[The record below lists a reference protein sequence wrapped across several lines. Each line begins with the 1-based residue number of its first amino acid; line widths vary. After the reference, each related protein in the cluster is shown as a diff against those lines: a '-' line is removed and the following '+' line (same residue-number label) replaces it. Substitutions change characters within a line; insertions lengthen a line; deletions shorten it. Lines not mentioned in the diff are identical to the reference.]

1 MIRRYIN
8 SILWITNNNNVDILL
23 LLHILQDMPS
33 LVTAFLVV
41 ENSTIWTSVM
51 ESDPSDAFMVA
62 SREDGRTQVISR
74 CESTYDVVLLCVSF
88 HC

>member
-41 ENSTIWTSVM
+41 KNSTIWMSVM

-74 CESTYDVVLLCVSF
+74 WGSTYDVVLLCVSF